1 MPTVDEAR
9 QWYDPADPVH
19 GFDHVVRVMRL
30 AERLARELGADLEI
44 VRAAALLHDASGAAP
59 GAQAGERL
67 RHEHDLAA
75 LAAEV
80 LAREGWPLERIEA
93 VMHCIRAHRFRGTE
107 SPASL
112 EAQVLFD
119 ADKLD
124 VMGAFGAAGRLATPC
139 RPGSPSL
146 LSRPNDFCK
155 PARRSRAN
163 RTAPIMSTS
172 SNCAKSATGSSR
184 MRPGAWASG
193 GTPHWRRSSRS
204 WRPKRAARKCSRGS
218 GGGSA
223 GRHPTV
229 RLGRLS
235 TRRGQAHLLG

>member
-67 RHEHDLAA
+67 RHEHDSAD

-80 LAREGWPLERIEA
+80 LAREGWPLERVEA

-107 SPASL
+107 RPASL

-124 VMGAFGAAGRLATPC
+124 VMGAFGAARTIGYAVQAGQPIFAVPSEQFLQTGETEPGEPHSAYHEYLFKLRQVRERLFTHA
-139 RPGSPSL
+139 
-146 LSRPNDFCK
+146 
-155 PARRSRAN
+155 ARRL
-163 RTAPIMSTS
+163 
-172 SNCAKSATGSSR
+172 GE
-184 MRPGAWASG
+184 
-193 GTPHWRRSSRS
+193 RRH
-204 WRPKRAARKCSRGS
+204 AALEAFFAQLEAEARGEE
-218 GGGSA
+218 
-223 GRHPTV
+223 V
-229 RLGRLS
+229 
-235 TRRGQAHLLG
+235 